1 MVLSGNLKAKQNR
14 GIQTSPP
21 YFIFAIKTTPLME
34 DKDNF
39 YMEVII
45 MINFIALGITLVL
58 AQLVTIAI
66 TYFVAF
72 KVLTNKNV
80 LKKYFKWVN
89 EIIEMT
95 QEEMDL

>member
-1 MVLSGNLKAKQNR
+1 
-14 GIQTSPP
+14 
-21 YFIFAIKTTPLME
+21 
-34 DKDNF
+34 
-39 YMEVII
+39 
-45 MINFIALGITLVL
+45 MINFVALGVTLVL
-58 AQLVTIAI
+58 AQLVTITI

-80 LKKYFKWVN
+80 LKKYFKWVK

>member
-1 MVLSGNLKAKQNR
+1 
-14 GIQTSPP
+14 
-21 YFIFAIKTTPLME
+21 ME

-45 MINFIALGITLVL
+45 MEFVALGVTLVL

-72 KVLTNKNV
+72 KLLTNEKV
-80 LKKYFKWVN
+80 LRKYFEWINKVIN
-89 EIIEMT
+89 EIAADEM
-95 QEEMDL
+95 EL

>member
-1 MVLSGNLKAKQNR
+1 
-14 GIQTSPP
+14 
-21 YFIFAIKTTPLME
+21 ME

>member
-1 MVLSGNLKAKQNR
+1 
-14 GIQTSPP
+14 
-21 YFIFAIKTTPLME
+21 ME

-72 KVLTNKNV
+72 KLLTNEKV
-80 LKKYFKWVN
+80 LRKYFEWINKVIN
-89 EIIEMT
+89 KIAAD
-95 QEEMDL
+95 EMDL